1 MSEEFSFRDWAKQ
14 GAEGLRSKI
23 HFPETGLMPDEFVNH
38 MRSSRKE
45 FLAAFRSLFD
55 LAIERVDKPRHKV
68 TKIKV
73 E

>member
-23 HFPETGLMPDEFVNH
+23 HFPEAGLMPDEFRSH
-38 MRSSRKE
+38 MRASRKE
-45 FLAAFRSLFD
+45 FLSAFRSLFD
-55 LAIERVDKPRHKV
+55 TAIKRVDEPRKV